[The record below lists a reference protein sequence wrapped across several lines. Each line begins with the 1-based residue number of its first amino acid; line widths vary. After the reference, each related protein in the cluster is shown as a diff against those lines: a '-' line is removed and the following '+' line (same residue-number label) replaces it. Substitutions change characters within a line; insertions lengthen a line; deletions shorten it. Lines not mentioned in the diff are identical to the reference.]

1 MQQLDNFSKPAANLL
16 GAQEQSHAAVAQHA
30 QQMTMLYE
38 ASLEVNA
45 ITDVTA
51 LLHLVVERTSKLI
64 GAQAGAI
71 YLATQATSR
80 QAPGS
85 KVGESGGHA
94 KLASGYN
101 LPDDVAVKAGQPG
114 AVVRRVLDTGKSAS
128 VDRPPAV
135 ADEPLL
141 AYVDSPIGCEL
152 AVPLKVG
159 DQTLGA
165 LLVLGR
171 QVFDQNDAQLARL
184 FCDQAAIVLERAR
197 MIEGTRQTALQLQT
211 LSRRLVVA
219 QEAERR
225 RIARELHDEI
235 GQELTGLKL
244 MLEMSVRATD
254 AQIRYG
260 LSDVIDLASKVLQQ
274 VREMSLSLRPSMLDD
289 LGLLSALTALFERY
303 THHTNV
309 RVIFKHAGLDKRRR
323 FAPEIEI
330 VAYRVTQEAL
340 TNVAR
345 HAGADQVQVTVCVT
359 NETLMAQILDEGNGF
374 DLDSVRAKGCSSGL
388 SGMSERALSV
398 GGHLSIKSSPGRGT
412 CIAAELPLA

>member
-1 MQQLDNFSKPAANLL
+1 
-16 GAQEQSHAAVAQHA
+16 
-30 QQMTMLYE
+30 
-38 ASLEVNA
+38 
-45 ITDVTA
+45 
-51 LLHLVVERTSKLI
+51 
-64 GAQAGAI
+64 
-71 YLATQATSR
+71 
-80 QAPGS
+80 
-85 KVGESGGHA
+85 
-94 KLASGYN
+94 
-101 LPDDVAVKAGQPG
+101 
-114 AVVRRVLDTGKSAS
+114 
-128 VDRPPAV
+128 
-135 ADEPLL
+135 
-141 AYVDSPIGCEL
+141 
-152 AVPLKVG
+152 
-159 DQTLGA
+159 
-165 LLVLGR
+165 
-171 QVFDQNDAQLARL
+171 
-184 FCDQAAIVLERAR
+184 

-359 NETLMAQILDEGNGF
+359 NETLMAQIRDEGNGF
-374 DLDSVRAKGCSSGL
+374 DPDSILATGCSSGL